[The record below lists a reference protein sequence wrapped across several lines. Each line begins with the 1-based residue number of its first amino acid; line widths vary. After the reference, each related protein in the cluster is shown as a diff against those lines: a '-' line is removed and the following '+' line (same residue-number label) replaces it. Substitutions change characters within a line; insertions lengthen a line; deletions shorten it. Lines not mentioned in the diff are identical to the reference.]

1 MRPDAE
7 ADEAGREH
15 REDDEAITD
24 EFGLRDRRDD
34 HAHHARG
41 GREDD
46 VDLGMTEEPE
56 EMLPKQ
62 RIAAARRVEKGPVE
76 GALDFEQQRAEDDAG
91 KGADDAHREAENGRA
106 HVWTQVTKSP

>member
-15 REDDEAITD
+15 REDDEAIAD

-41 GREDD
+41 GKEDD

-62 RIAAARRVEKGPVE
+62 RIAAPRRVEKGPVE
-76 GALDFEQQRAEDDAG
+76 GALHFEQQRARDVAG
-91 KGADDAHREAENGRA
+91 KCYADHHRDYE
-106 HVWTQVTKSP
+106 QSPRETRNP